1 MRWKTDEAGSY
12 QVALP
17 GEFGPTFLAT
27 FADLGVGRTATTSV
41 FLLSVPEHLGIHDVT
56 AMLQARGLEILD
68 IRRVAGSP
76 PRDEAPPTSMSEPR
90 P

>member
-1 MRWKTDEAGSY
+1 MRWKTDKPGSY

-41 FLLSVPEHLGIHDVT
+41 FLLSAPEHLGIRDVT
-56 AMLQARGLEILD
+56 AMLEARGLEILA
-68 IRRVAGSP
+68 IRRVGGSP
-76 PRDEAPPTSMSEPR
+76 PGDEAPAVRMREPR